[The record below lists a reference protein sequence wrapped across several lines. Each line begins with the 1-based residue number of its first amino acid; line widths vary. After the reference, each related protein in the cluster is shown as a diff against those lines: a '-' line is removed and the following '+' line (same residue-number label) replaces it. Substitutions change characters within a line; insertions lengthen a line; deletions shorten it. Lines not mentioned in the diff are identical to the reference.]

1 MCPVLYQEDILSIW
15 TLLQIVFDLAVFAN
29 VAALWMR
36 MRRPPQDDP
45 RLSRGLQLLQTKI
58 TVLED
63 LSDRTD
69 AQVKQLSALLDQ
81 KNRMLQNKI
90 LEAEQ
95 QVLKIDHS
103 MNKSMEVAEI
113 FQDKIPHQEILERQR
128 TVEYVRAARMANSGL
143 SVEQIAESVALPRE
157 QIELIAKFNRDQL
170 MFDESALPEWA
181 TRTSDDGIQAN
192 GMNLTQTRGG
202 AVSDFG
208 MPSLDFVNN
217 LEKPTPDFDQM
228 ARLES
233 EFKAAVKTAKENEMN
248 PPSTLL
254 DNRVADTLRQ
264 GMSNGVQSFSQGVQ
278 SGMQTMQPAVMSM
291 KATAQTLRDKLVST
305 AEDLLRTQSNNDRV
319 EITSRPATS
328 NNSAMTYSANAT
340 SNARPASHPAPT
352 MLAESKHTHVVGG
365 DAIGTRNSSPE
376 IKRVIFPKI
385 ER

>member
-1 MCPVLYQEDILSIW
+1 MSIW
-15 TLLQIVFDLAVFAN
+15 TLLQIVFNLAVLAN

-69 AQVKQLSALLDQ
+69 AQVKQLTALLDQ

-128 TVEYVRAARMANSGL
+128 TVEYVKAARMANSGL
-143 SVEQIAESVALPRE
+143 SIEQIAESVALPRE

-181 TRTSDDGIQAN
+181 TRTSDDS
-192 GMNLTQTRGG
+192 GMELSQTRGG

-217 LEKPTPDFDQM
+217 LEKPAPDYDQM
-228 ARLES
+228 ARIES
-233 EFKAAVKTAKENEMN
+233 EFKAAVKTAREQELN

-254 DNRVADTLRQ
+254 DNKVADTLRQ
-264 GMSNGVQSFSQGVQ
+264 GMNSGVQGLSQGMQTFSQGMQ
-278 SGMQTMQPAVMSM
+278 SGMQTGMQTMQPAVMSM

-305 AEDLLRTQSNNDRV
+305 AEDLLRAQNAGDKVQISSR
-319 EITSRPATS
+319 TSAPQA
-328 NNSAMTYSANAT
+328 ATYSK
-340 SNARPASHPAPT
+340 PT
-352 MLAESKHTHVVGG
+352 HIVGG
-365 DAIGTRNSSPE
+365 DAIGTRSASTE
-376 IKRVIFPKI
+376 VKKVIFPKI

>member
-1 MCPVLYQEDILSIW
+1 LWIGAPELKIKISYQEDALSIW
-15 TLLQIVFDLAVFAN
+15 TLLQIVFNLAVLAN

-69 AQVKQLSALLDQ
+69 AQVKQLTGLLDQ

-103 MNKSMEVAEI
+103 MHKSMEVAEI

-128 TVEYVRAARMANSGL
+128 TVEYVKAARMANSGL
-143 SVEQIAESVALPRE
+143 SVDEISAAVHLPRE
-157 QIELIAKFNRDQL
+157 QVELIAKFNREQL

-181 TRTSDDGIQAN
+181 SKASEPSSSGIGIN
-192 GMNLTQTRGG
+192 G
-202 AVSDFG
+202 
-208 MPSLDFVNN
+208 LDFVNG
-217 LEKPTPDFDQM
+217 LEKPSPDFDQI

-233 EFKAAVKTAKENEMN
+233 DFKAAVDTAKHNEQN

-254 DNRVADTLRQ
+254 DNKVADTLR
-264 GMSNGVQSFSQGVQ
+264 SSVASGVQS
-278 SGMQTMQPAVMSM
+278 MQPAVMSM

-305 AEDLLRTQSNNDRV
+305 AEDLLRSQAAGVDKV
-319 EITSRPATS
+319 EISSARKATHIVG
-328 NNSAMTYSANAT
+328 
-340 SNARPASHPAPT
+340 SNANGAQPQ
-352 MLAESKHTHVVGG
+352 
-365 DAIGTRNSSPE
+365 
-376 IKRVIFPKI
+376 IKKVIFPKI
-385 ER
+385 DP